1 MGMEQWLCS
10 RTSCSDG
17 FGLRRGE
24 IIVLRIPQLKLHIH
38 HTDAELKCAIGK
50 TLHLNEGEFTYTIRK
65 RSVDAR
71 KKQELHY
78 VYSVDVSV
86 SEKDEKRILAK
97 TKGTVL
103 KTTDESYRFEVKEG
117 LKKSAHRPIVIGA
130 GPAGLFCA
138 YFLSMYGYCP
148 IVLERGEQM
157 EDRVKRVDEFWK
169 GGPLNT
175 ESNVQFGEGGAGT
188 FSDGKLNTM
197 VKDPSGRIRKVL
209 EIFVEHGAPEEII
222 YINKP
227 HIGTDNLRGVI
238 ISMRKQMEDWGATF
252 RFSSKVTDL
261 LLEGNRICGVEINH
275 TEKLFSDVVVAAIG
289 HSARDTFEM
298 LLHKPLSMESKAFA
312 IGVRV
317 EHPQELI
324 GKAQYGEYYKDL
336 PAADYKLTH
345 QTESGRG
352 VYSFCMCPGGF
363 VVNASS
369 EDGRL
374 VVNGMSNHDRSE
386 RNANSALI
394 VTVTPEDFE
403 REGMSGPLAGMSFQ
417 RKWEEAAYL
426 QGQGKIPVQLF
437 GDLLLKKKSDTIGE
451 IIPNTKGDYVLA
463 DLSECLP
470 DYVIDS
476 LVEGIRAFD
485 KKIPGYAAK
494 DVPLLGVETRTSS
507 PVRIPR
513 DGSFQSAISGFYP
526 CGEGAGYAGGITSA
540 SVDGIKV
547 FEAIAS
553 IWGKN

>member
-1 MGMEQWLCS
+1 MYCIDVVLPEKEEKKILARSKGKAVSAPEEAYKFVP
-10 RTSCSDG
+10 G
-17 FGLRRGE
+17 EGLP
-24 IIVLRIPQLKLHIH
+24 VL
-38 HTDAELKCAIGK
+38 
-50 TLHLNEGEFTYTIRK
+50 
-65 RSVDAR
+65 
-71 KKQELHY
+71 
-78 VYSVDVSV
+78 
-86 SEKDEKRILAK
+86 EKRP
-97 TKGTVL
+97 V
-103 KTTDESYRFEVKEG
+103 
-117 LKKSAHRPIVIGA
+117 VIGA

-138 YFLSMYGYCP
+138 YFLSMYGYRP
-148 IVLERGEQM
+148 IVLERGEKM
-157 EDRVKRVDEFWK
+157 EERMQRVEAFWK
-169 GGPLNT
+169 TGVLNT

-197 VKDPSGRIRKVL
+197 VKDPYGRIRKVL
-209 EIFVEHGAPEEII
+209 EIFVEHGAPEEIL
-222 YINKP
+222 YLNKP
-227 HIGTDNLRGVI
+227 HIGTDCLRDVI
-238 ISMRKQMEDWGATF
+238 ISMRRHMEHMGATF
-252 RFSSKVTDL
+252 RFSSKVTDVFL
-261 LLEGNRICGVEINH
+261 KEGRICGVEINH
-275 TEKLFSDVVVAAIG
+275 SEKLECDIVVAAIG

-298 LLHKPLSMESKAFA
+298 LLNKPLSMESKAFA
-312 IGVRV
+312 IGVRI

-324 GKAQYGEYYKDL
+324 GRTQYGELYQEL
-336 PAADYKLTH
+336 PAADYKLTY

-369 EDGRL
+369 EQGRL
-374 VVNGMSNHDRSE
+374 VVNGMSNHDRGE

-403 REGMSGPLAGMSFQ
+403 REGMQGPLAGMNFQ

-451 IIPNTKGDYVLA
+451 IIPNTKGEYVFADLWKCLPEYVL
-463 DLSECLP
+463 
-470 DYVIDS
+470 DS
-476 LVEGIRAFD
+476 LVEGILAFD

-513 DGSFQSAISGFYP
+513 DESLQSKISGFYP

-540 SVDGIKV
+540 SVDGMKV

-553 IWGKN
+553 SYSAMGE